1 MKLSWGWGGIALGL
15 VFLLAVA
22 LVKPIGVS
30 TQFVIFD
37 GILWNLVDPSVV
49 VDGADS
55 KTGYSSPNAYLDKS
69 GGKYAKAVENP
80 LNYSFVF
87 VLAMIAG
94 AALSGLLRGGTSPD
108 ERRMPAIWRRNF
120 GDSVVRRYVAAFLAG
135 FVVLYGARL
144 AGGCT
149 SGHMMSGM
157 MQTAVSGY
165 LFAAGAFAVGI
176 PVAILLFKRED

>member
-1 MKLSWGWGGIALGL
+1 MYWNWKISGLALAG
-15 VFLLAVA
+15 VFLLAVV

-37 GILWNLVDPSVV
+37 GLVASWFNPTLVV
-49 VDGADS
+49 EDATS
-55 KTGYSSPNAYLDKS
+55 ASGYASSNAYLNKS
-69 GGKYAKAVENP
+69 GGKYAEAIANP

-87 VLAMIAG
+87 VIAMVVGGFLGRRFQSRGQDPVPPFHRARFGQTPAMRYGLAFAG
-94 AALSGLLRGGTSPD
+94 GIL
-108 ERRMPAIWRRNF
+108 
-120 GDSVVRRYVAAFLAG
+120 
-135 FVVLYGARL
+135 VLWGARL

-165 LFAAGAFAVGI
+165 LFALAAFAFAV
-176 PVAILLFKRED
+176 PTALLLYRDGGNT